1 MQTLRRASPERG
13 VVITERWGKMFL
25 FRPRFRSSDA
35 NQHHPLAG
43 GIWSQN
49 PICVR
54 ITLPRAPRFIPAS
67 VGMGLD
73 AVKQLVIPSRCSH
86 GSAVHR
92 GGVNSHVRTEQ
103 RELVQCRGPQV
114 TMRNL
119 RRPALADS
127 SRDVPHEGCRRVGM
141 RYGKHRAPGLIA
153 TSRLRHGSKWPIG
166 EERRTD

>member
-1 MQTLRRASPERG
+1 
-13 VVITERWGKMFL
+13 MFL

-67 VGMGLD
+67 VGMGPD
-73 AVKQLVIPSRCSH
+73 ELVIPSRCSH

-92 GGVNSHVRTEQ
+92 GGVNSNIRSK
-103 RELVQCRGPQV
+103 G
-114 TMRNL
+114 TMCNVGG
-119 RRPALADS
+119 
-127 SRDVPHEGCRRVGM
+127 SR
-141 RYGKHRAPGLIA
+141 
-153 TSRLRHGSKWPIG
+153 
-166 EERRTD
+166 